1 MGFTDF
7 FKNGGSGLISGILG
21 GGMGLISSAMNA
33 KTQKEMQQASFE
45 YGREMA
51 AKQNEYEIQRMELQ
65 NDYNRS
71 AADYSQQLA
80 KDMWE
85 YTGYGNQKRQME
97 EAGLNPALLYGG
109 GGGGGQTSS
118 GGSMSGP
125 SSIQPMALQVGL
137 QAQQQMA
144 QTELI
149 KAQTNKVKA
158 ETLKQSTTDMAQGAI
173 DLVSSLIHNSAEKA
187 GTEKTKVETA
197 KAQQEIE
204 NLKANNQQIQEGIT
218 KLQNENKMAEFQ
230 IWVND
235 LKKEAGEILENGANI
250 SWAELFKMKEMQQL
264 KTEIKGLETEY
275 GKADFE
281 SHKLVTFFNNLDE
294 ICKGEIDG
302 FKLNSKKY
310 EEMDWNLKNE
320 KAFGDIL
327 DNLGIDNKFS
337 KLLVAIIKYF
347 ANKK

>member
-1 MGFTDF
+1 MSFLE
-7 FKNGGSGLISGILG
+7 NGGGQIISGILG
-21 GGMGLISSAMNA
+21 GGMGLISGAINA
-33 KTQKEMQQASFE
+33 KTQKQMQQASFE

-51 AKQNEYEIQRMELQ
+51 AKQNQYELERMALQ
-65 NDYNRS
+65 NDYNRN
-71 AADYSQQLA
+71 AANYSQQLA
-80 KDMWE
+80 KEMWE

-97 EAGLNPALLYGG
+97 EAGLNPALMYGG
-109 GGGGGQTSS
+109 GGGGGQTAS

-149 KAQTNKVKA
+149 KAQTNKIKA
-158 ETLKQSTTDMAQGAI
+158 ETLKQTTTDMAQGAI
-173 DLVSSLIHNSAEKA
+173 DLVSSMIHSNAEKA
-187 GTEKTKVETA
+187 GTEKTKAETA
-197 KAQQEIE
+197 EAQQRIE
-204 NLKANNQQIQEGIT
+204 NLKANNQQIQEGIA
-218 KLQNENKMAEFQ
+218 KIKNENKLAEFQ
-230 IWVND
+230 IWVNN
-235 LKKEAGEILENGANI
+235 LKKEAGEILDNGAKV
-250 SWAELFKMKEMQQL
+250 SWADLFKMKELQQL

-281 SHKLVTFFNNLDE
+281 NHKLVTFFNNLDE

-302 FKLNSKKY
+302 FKLNTKKY
-310 EEMDWNLKNE
+310 EEMDWNLKND

-327 DNLGIDNKFS
+327 ESLGTDSKFS
-337 KLLVAIIKYF
+337 KLLMAIIRYF